1 MKYREPLI
9 EEDVTRLM
17 IKFLTYPVPV
27 AQTSKGVRPPRE
39 FRA

>member
-1 MKYREPLI
+1 MKPLKPLI
-9 EEDVTRLM
+9 EEDVTRFM